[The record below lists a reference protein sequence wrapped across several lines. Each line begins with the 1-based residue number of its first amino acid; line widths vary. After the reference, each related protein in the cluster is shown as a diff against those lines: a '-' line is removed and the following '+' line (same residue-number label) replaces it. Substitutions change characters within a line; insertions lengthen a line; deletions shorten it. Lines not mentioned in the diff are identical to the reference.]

1 MVNPNSEDRSPK
13 TGKRNPHLTPS
24 PGEGRAS
31 SLRGD
36 SRGGRFCPGFGLRA
50 SVFVLI
56 LGLLSCSGESTDKK
70 SLLWARS
77 SESSTLDPAAVESGE
92 DAKII
97 SSVYETLVTYKGDT
111 LELEPKLA
119 ERWSFSP
126 DGKILTFELRKGVSF
141 QDGTPFDAASVV
153 FTFERFLRPNHPNR
167 PKECPYESNFNDID
181 KVDADGPH
189 KVAFTLKRPSGV
201 ILYNLTLF
209 PAFIVSPAAV
219 QAHGDQF
226 PVKPVGTGPYKFTKW
241 DRDVRIVLDR
251 NDAYWGPK
259 PAIERVIVLPV
270 KSPQTAIEKLKKGE
284 VHVVDHPTLADVK
297 ALAADP
303 NTKVDTELGLTVS
316 YLGFNL
322 ERHPYSDPNFRAAV
336 SLALDRRTLNE
347 LAYHGLAE
355 PAANLVPPALWKG
368 ACPTPAYERD
378 LGKAKELL
386 AKVKLES
393 KEVELIHMTF
403 SRPYVPEPLRVAE
416 FVKDQLRQIRLEVK
430 LTGYDLA
437 AYSEK
442 YKEKAHPMFL
452 YGWIADIPDPDN
464 FFYPLL
470 HGDSKKAMNASFF
483 DDPAFNDAVKQAQS
497 ELDPEKRNALLA
509 TAYRRYREVL
519 PTIPLVHVKQVIALS
534 KRIEYNMHPIE
545 YRFYAASWSK

>member
-1 MVNPNSEDRSPK
+1 MTRILAV
-13 TGKRNPHLTPS
+13 L
-24 PGEGRAS
+24 
-31 SLRGD
+31 
-36 SRGGRFCPGFGLRA
+36 
-50 SVFVLI
+50 LI
-56 LGLLSCSGESTDKK
+56 LGLLSCSGETSDRKA
-70 SLLWARS
+70 LIWARS
-77 SESSTLDPAAVESGE
+77 IDSTTLDPAEVESGE
-92 DAKII
+92 DAKIT

-126 DGKILTFELRKGVSF
+126 DGRTLTFELRKGVTF
-141 QDGTPFDAASVV
+141 HDGTPFDAASVV
-153 FTFERFLRPNHPNR
+153 FTFERFLQPNHLHK
-167 PKECPYESNFNDID
+167 PKTCPYESNFNDID
-181 KVDADGPH
+181 KVAADGAH
-189 KVAFTLKRPSGV
+189 KVVFTLKRPSVV

-219 QAHGDQF
+219 KTHGSQF

-251 NDAYWGPK
+251 NETYWGPK
-259 PAIERVIVLPV
+259 PAIERVIVVPV

-297 ALAADP
+297 TLAADP

-322 ERHPYSDPNFRAAV
+322 ERHPYSDPNFRKAV

-355 PAANLVPPALWKG
+355 PAANIVPPALWKG
-368 ACPTPAYERD
+368 ACPTPPYERD
-378 LGKAKELL
+378 LDKAKELL

-393 KEVELIHMTF
+393 KEIELIHMTF
-403 SRPYVPEPLRVAE
+403 GRPYVPEPLRVAE
-416 FVKDQLRQIRLEVK
+416 FVKDQLRQIGLEVK

-437 AYSEK
+437 AYSDK
-442 YKEKAHPMFL
+442 YKEEGHPMFL

-464 FFYPLL
+464 FLYPLL

-483 DDPAFNDAVKQAQS
+483 NDPVFNDAVKNAQS
-497 ELDPEKRNALLA
+497 ELDVAKRNALLA
-509 TAYRRYREVL
+509 TAYGRYREVL
-519 PTIPLVHVKQVIALS
+519 PTIPLVHVKQIIGLS
-534 KRIEYNMHPIE
+534 KRVEYNMHPIE
-545 YRFYAASWSK
+545 YRFYAASWAR